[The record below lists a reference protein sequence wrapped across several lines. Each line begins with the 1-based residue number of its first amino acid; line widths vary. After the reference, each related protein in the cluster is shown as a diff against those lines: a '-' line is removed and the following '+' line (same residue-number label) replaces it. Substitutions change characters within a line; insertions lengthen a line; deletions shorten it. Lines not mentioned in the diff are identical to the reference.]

1 MRPSFSSA
9 RQSSVLNYDTVEMFA
24 FLPVLIVNDIQPAKP
39 MRYTLP
45 ANLTRSRLSIVAV
58 AFLQLFA
65 LPLKLP
71 AQENRGGE
79 IVANLATGRVVFC
92 VTKDAIIVAAAGG
105 GGEVGSRP
113 PAVFPVSSGRIGVL
127 LGAVDWT
134 TPGTA
139 KATRFD
145 AELPVVAANA
155 LRRPSQKPSQEP
167 SEIEDIGV
175 GVLELIRPVVDQIH
189 HKLDLAPD
197 EPLVE
202 LLLADYVQDYGPE
215 VWTLQYR
222 VRQENLAN
230 DYWQT
235 RILRPAYIQLYPPE
249 KGEPRTFVETEYPA
263 NLPPLQLAARVARP
277 DPQFDRVSHSSR
289 EVSDAIA
296 FIAAG
301 NSTKAASSPTVDF
314 MRAAVPL
321 AAGSE
326 QNLTL
331 AVLDM
336 NRGFQWILAPQEPVP
351 PGKIQTQPTEP
362 DAPSLRKRGPRP
374 Q

>member
-1 MRPSFSSA
+1 M
-9 RQSSVLNYDTVEMFA
+9 
-24 FLPVLIVNDIQPAKP
+24 
-39 MRYTLP
+39 
-45 ANLTRSRLSIVAV
+45 LS
-58 AFLQLFA
+58 
-65 LPLKLP
+65 

-92 VTKDAIIVAAAGG
+92 VTHDAIIVAATGG

-113 PAVFPVSSGRIGVL
+113 PAVLPVSPGRIGVL

-134 TPGTA
+134 APETA

-155 LRRPSQKPSQEP
+155 LRRPGQKPSEEP

-202 LLLADYVQDYGPE
+202 LILADYVQDYGPE
-215 VWTLQYR
+215 IWSLQYR

-249 KGEPRTFVETEYPA
+249 KGQPRTFVEADYPA
-263 NLPPLQLAARVARP
+263 TIPQLQLAARISRP
-277 DPQFDRVSHSSR
+277 DPQFDRVAHSSR
-289 EVSDAIA
+289 EISDAVA

-301 NSTKAASSPTVDF
+301 NSTKASSSATSDF
-314 MRAAVPL
+314 MRTAIPL
-321 AAGSE
+321 AGGNA
-326 QNLTL
+326 QTL
-331 AVLDM
+331 VMAALDM
-336 NRGFQWILAPQEPVP
+336 NRGFQWILAPQEPIP
-351 PGKIQTQPTEP
+351 PGKTQTQPTEP

>member
-1 MRPSFSSA
+1 MRVTA
-9 RQSSVLNYDTVEMFA
+9 
-24 FLPVLIVNDIQPAKP
+24 LPKISRRHLTMLAL
-39 MRYTLP
+39 TL
-45 ANLTRSRLSIVAV
+45 
-58 AFLQLFA
+58 LQLFA
-65 LPLKLP
+65 LAVILP
-71 AQENRGGE
+71 AQENRSGE

-92 VTKDAIIVAAAGG
+92 VTHDAIIVAATGG

-113 PAVFPVSSGRIGVL
+113 PAVLPVSPGRIGVL
-127 LGAVDWT
+127 LGAIDWT
-134 TPGTA
+134 TPETG

-155 LRRPSQKPSQEP
+155 LRRPSQKPSEEP

-202 LLLADYVQDYGPE
+202 LILADYVQDYGPE
-215 VWTLQYR
+215 IWSLQYR
-222 VRQENLAN
+222 IRQENLAN

-235 RILRPAYIQLYPPE
+235 RILRPAYVQLYPPE
-249 KGEPRTFVETEYPA
+249 KGQPRTFVETEYPA
-263 NLPPLQLAARVARP
+263 NIPQLDLAARVTRP
-277 DPQFDRVSHSSR
+277 DPQFERVAHSSR
-289 EVSDAIA
+289 EVSDAVA

-301 NSTKAASSPTVDF
+301 NSTKASASATSDF
-314 MRAAVPL
+314 MRAAIPL
-321 AAGSE
+321 AGGNA
-326 QNLTL
+326 QNLVM
-331 AVLDM
+331 AALDM
-336 NRGFQWILAPQEPVP
+336 NRGFQWILAPQEPIP
-351 PGKIQTQPTEP
+351 PGKTQTQPTEP